1 MSLLDNAV
9 SFLDKISGIRYHHA
23 LFYYLLC
30 GEVVST
36 SSSTSSSSSL
46 YSIPRGA
53 KKMARFGL
61 GFVRRVVKK
70 WKSMKGRD
78 NGMGW
83 DSRGNEEW
91 KEPIEQKATTTWN
104 SNTNEE
110 WSPSMD
116 QKAGMSWV
124 SHSQP
129 LPGEANTVGKPR
141 RDSGYFEDTP
151 SESSKA
157 DPTRLSDN
165 PSESKYLQL
174 PFRTKH
180 YFLAYVQRI
189 LEATCLRYAQK
200 NLRHLLTD
208 PEWKKLNLIFPS
220 NDYPPDRFVGRDWLA
235 EDEIELETWMIMLAE
250 RARIP
255 TKQRIFESVID
266 LRNATVHRGDR
277 GDLDFEKL
285 SYAMAFPGWLRDSKG
300 ESDITAAFRYVM
312 EDPTLDDDTKARV
325 EDAMYTPQPC
335 TTHYQLLARLQ
346 SMLEE
351 TCFRTAARTIPHV
364 LAEKNWHMPEQIEL
378 QNWHDIFQKAGLH
391 NIINIKNHNTNNN
404 DDDSATQQNI
414 FPNLDPRSL
423 LDLLGGA
430 RIHIR
435 IIAAH
440 RLPLSDEKLA
450 SQVQRA
456 INIAVL
462 QGDWSQAIEIEILAE
477 GYFTKKSRKQVLE
490 RLEGVYKNGGIGSL
504 YERGRRIAI
513 AGTLE
518 REGGGMGEAEV
529 VVSGSCDVVGVG
541 EGRGW
546 VERMWSPSMWEGLK
560 RVEVL

>member
-1 MSLLDNAV
+1 
-9 SFLDKISGIRYHHA
+9 
-23 LFYYLLC
+23 
-30 GEVVST
+30 
-36 SSSTSSSSSL
+36 
-46 YSIPRGA
+46 
-53 KKMARFGL
+53 
-61 GFVRRVVKK
+61 
-70 WKSMKGRD
+70 
-78 NGMGW
+78 MGW
-83 DSRGNEEW
+83 DSRANEEW
-91 KEPIEQKATTTWN
+91 KESIEQKATTSWN

-124 SHSQP
+124 SHSKP
-129 LPGEANTVGKPR
+129 LPGEANTIGKPR
-141 RDSGYFEDTP
+141 RDSGYFEDT
-151 SESSKA
+151 
-157 DPTRLSDN
+157 LSDN
-165 PSESKYLQL
+165 ASKVKYLQL

-180 YFLAYVQRI
+180 YFLAYIQKV
-189 LEATCLRYAQK
+189 LEATCLRYARE

-220 NDYPPDRFVGRDWLA
+220 NEYLPDRLVSRDWLA
-235 EDEIELETWMIMLAE
+235 EDEIELESWMIMFAE

-255 TKQRIFESVID
+255 TNKRIFESVID

-285 SYAMAFPGWLRDSKG
+285 SYAMAFPGFLGDSKG
-300 ESDITAAFRYVM
+300 ESDITAAFRHVM
-312 EDPTLDDDTKARV
+312 EDPTLDDKTRARV

-335 TTHYQLLARLQ
+335 TTHYQVLARLQ

-351 TCFRTAARTIPHV
+351 TCFRTAARNIPHV

-391 NIINIKNHNTNNN
+391 NNINNNRTNN
-404 DDDSATQQNI
+404 DDSATQHI

-423 LDLLGGA
+423 LDLLWGA
-430 RIHIR
+430 RLHIR

-450 SQVQRA
+450 MQVQRA

-462 QGDWSQAIEIEILAE
+462 QSDWSQAIEIEILAE
-477 GYFTKKSRKQVLE
+477 RYFTKTSRAQVLK
-490 RLEGVYKNGGIGSL
+490 RLEGVYNSGGIETV
-504 YERGRRIAI
+504 YELERRIAI
-513 AGTLE
+513 AGTLK
-518 REGGGMGEAEV
+518 REGGRMGEMGKAV
-529 VVSGSCDVVGVG
+529 VVSGSCDVVGLG
-541 EGRGW
+541 EERGW
-546 VERMWSPSMWEGLK
+546 VVRTWSPSMWEGLK